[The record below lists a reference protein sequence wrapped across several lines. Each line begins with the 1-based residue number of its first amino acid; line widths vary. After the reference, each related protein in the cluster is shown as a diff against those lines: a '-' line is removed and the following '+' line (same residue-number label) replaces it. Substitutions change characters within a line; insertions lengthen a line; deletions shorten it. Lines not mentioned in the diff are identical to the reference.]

1 MTSSVGSDRRGFT
14 LIELSLVLVL
24 IGLSVAI
31 VLPNI
36 NKGMQDRE
44 VRKSALSLAAVA
56 RDLKSKAVAAGV
68 PQQLVLNLLQ
78 SSYIAGRRREAV
90 HLPGEVRFASV
101 QGGESIDRDT
111 KKFYFFPNGS
121 SLGGEIVLADGE
133 KSIFYS
139 IRLEALT
146 GRIAVA
152 PGHPS

>member
-1 MTSSVGSDRRGFT
+1 
-14 LIELSLVLVL
+14 
-24 IGLSVAI
+24 
-31 VLPNI
+31 
-36 NKGMQDRE
+36 
-44 VRKSALSLAAVA
+44 
-56 RDLKSKAVAAGV
+56 
-68 PQQLVLNLLQ
+68 
-78 SSYIAGRRREAV
+78 
-90 HLPGEVRFASV
+90 LPGKVRFASV

-152 PGHPS
+152 PGNPS